1 MKIITS
7 LLLFIVCFVLSACAV
22 AMVDPQPSEVLRF
35 VIEAFSSGK
44 YYYAAALILVALV
57 GAAKYYGASRIKW
70 LATEQGGALLVL
82 LGSFASVLSATLADG
97 STPSLSSI
105 YQALIIAVTASG
117 GYTIVKRLIV
127 TPYLVPLAAKYP
139 SLALIL
145 WIFEGKK

>member
-1 MKIITS
+1 MKVIQH
-7 LLLFIVCFVLSACAV
+7 LLFFVFCFVASACAV
-22 AMVDPQPSEVLRF
+22 AVVDPQPSEMLRF

-44 YYYAAALILVALV
+44 YYYAAALILVGLV

-70 LATEQGGALLVL
+70 LTTDQGGAFLVL
-82 LGSFASVLSATLADG
+82 MGSFGAVLSATLADG
-97 STPSLSSI
+97 STPSLASV

-127 TPYLVPLAAKYP
+127 TPYLAPLVKKYP